1 VSLALYGIGAGGLI
15 ALFFQDRLVVNFRQV
30 LVRATLLQSAW
41 IVLSLFII
49 SNFDL
54 KLGFSVAG
62 IWNLCILY
70 FACSAPF
77 TIVGLVLAL
86 TMRVHPEKTAK
97 IYFSDLSGSAI
108 GCLAFLLAI
117 TYVSG
122 PAVVIIAALLALAA
136 SVGFSA
142 NDLKSL
148 SIARISVMAAVA
160 VGLLFLNIGS
170 DTFSIKHTKSYAER
184 DDILFEKWS
193 PLSRITVYPNVFWRR
208 NPSLPFVWG
217 ISGKF
222 QPQKPIEQLWI
233 EQDASAG
240 TPITRFD
247 GDLSELKFLK
257 YDITSLPYHLKPKS
271 KAFIIGC
278 GGGRDVLT
286 ALAFECPDI
295 LACDIH
301 PVIIDLVRE
310 KYKDFAGN
318 LYGLPQVRI
327 EVAEARNYIRRSEER
342 FDIIQIPLIDS
353 WAATTSG
360 AFSLAENSLYTV
372 EAFADYFMHLNE
384 NGVLAI
390 TRFLFTPRNQSL
402 RVAIVAHK
410 ALETLGEENP
420 EQNIMVI
427 GTSSV
432 DGMATVL
439 AKPKPF
445 TNEEIDTVLDVAA
458 RLDFQALYVP
468 GRAGDIVFTEALRT
482 RPMKKFIEE
491 SYYDMR
497 PTTDDKPFFFQM
509 VYFSKAFDLILG
521 KQMVGQ
527 SFNYYA
533 QAVLLSLIL
542 ISSILIAVFYLAPLI
557 VSSKAVSMSKS
568 WALYFIL
575 LGIGFMFVE
584 IPMLQKGSLYL
595 GHPTYSLSV
604 VLFSMLVFSGFGS
617 YCSGKISAPNLFRIL
632 PYCLLIAALFVGL
645 TILCMEWVVPNTIGL
660 SGYIRIGIMALF
672 CGLMAFFMGMAFP
685 SGVRLLARSSE
696 ASIPW
701 AWALNGGASVLGSI
715 SAIAISMSLGYRL
728 TLILGCATYVCSS
741 LIIFYLA
748 RSEH

>member
-1 VSLALYGIGAGGLI
+1 
-15 ALFFQDRLVVNFRQV
+15 
-30 LVRATLLQSAW
+30 
-41 IVLSLFII
+41 
-49 SNFDL
+49 
-54 KLGFSVAG
+54 
-62 IWNLCILY
+62 
-70 FACSAPF
+70 
-77 TIVGLVLAL
+77 
-86 TMRVHPEKTAK
+86 
-97 IYFSDLSGSAI
+97 
-108 GCLAFLLAI
+108 
-117 TYVSG
+117 
-122 PAVVIIAALLALAA
+122 
-136 SVGFSA
+136 
-142 NDLKSL
+142 
-148 SIARISVMAAVA
+148 
-160 VGLLFLNIGS
+160 
-170 DTFSIKHTKSYAER
+170 
-184 DDILFEKWS
+184 
-193 PLSRITVYPNVFWRR
+193 
-208 NPSLPFVWG
+208 
-217 ISGKF
+217 
-222 QPQKPIEQLWI
+222 
-233 EQDASAG
+233 
-240 TPITRFD
+240 
-247 GDLSELKFLK
+247 
-257 YDITSLPYHLKPKS
+257 
-271 KAFIIGC
+271 
-278 GGGRDVLT
+278 
-286 ALAFECPDI
+286 
-295 LACDIH
+295 
-301 PVIIDLVRE
+301 
-310 KYKDFAGN
+310 
-318 LYGLPQVRI
+318 
-327 EVAEARNYIRRSEER
+327 
-342 FDIIQIPLIDS
+342 
-353 WAATTSG
+353 
-360 AFSLAENSLYTV
+360 
-372 EAFADYFMHLNE
+372 
-384 NGVLAI
+384 
-390 TRFLFTPRNQSL
+390 
-402 RVAIVAHK
+402 
-410 ALETLGEENP
+410 
-420 EQNIMVI
+420 MVI

-482 RPMKKFIEE
+482 RSMKKFIEE

-527 SFNYYA
+527 RFNYYA

-542 ISSILIAVFYLAPLI
+542 ISSILIAAFYLAPLI
-557 VSSKAVSMSKS
+557 VSSKAVSMSNP

-617 YCSGKISAPNLFRIL
+617 YCSGKISAPSLFRIL

-672 CGLMAFFMGMAFP
+672 CGLMAFFMGTAFP